1 MRATAVLKERGISVG
16 HMHVTTLKPFTD
28 PTIVE
33 AIQRAKYVVITI
45 ENHLDIGGLGSA
57 TADLIAEHGLGKR
70 LIKIGLKG
78 YAHGASKMYLMEKY
92 GINAMELVKA
102 VETLTGKELNIK
114 KEDLE
119 EVRFVDFLEV

>member
-1 MRATAVLKERGISVG
+1 MRATAVLKERGVSVG

-33 AIQRAKYVVITI
+33 AIERAKYGVITI

-57 TADLIAEHGLGKR
+57 VADMIAEHGLGKK

-92 GINAMELVKA
+92 GINAMNLVNA

>member
-1 MRATAVLKERGISVG
+1 M
-16 HMHVTTLKPFTD
+16 
-28 PTIVE
+28 
-33 AIQRAKYVVITI
+33 
-45 ENHLDIGGLGSA
+45 
-57 TADLIAEHGLGKR
+57 IAEHGLGKK

-92 GINAMELVKA
+92 GINAMNLVNA
-102 VETLTGKELNIK
+102 VEALTGKELNIK